1 MSHRQLIVVRIDYR
15 QTMNCAVALNTWGNE
30 NLITTKAD
38 VTVYSRFQELLQKMN
53 DHKQAEDWASPNSY
67 SSSQLTSSTSV
78 ISSPEQISLWV
89 SFTSCEYISA
99 TFQTPK
105 NWKKSNELQH
115 FLKIFFISHC
125 WIRISHSDR
134 REMGTRASD
143 WRLHSERRSL
153 REWRALK

>member
-78 ISSPEQISLWV
+78 ISSLEQISLWV

-105 NWKKSNELQH
+105 NWKNPMNSSIFWKSSS
-115 FLKIFFISHC
+115 SH
-125 WIRISHSDR
+125 IVEFVFHIPTD
-134 REMGTRASD
+134 
-143 WRLHSERRSL
+143 ERWARGLPTDDCIPSA
-153 REWRALK
+153 EACANDEQ